1 MVRLEDDSETG
12 GDHDDDP
19 SGSRQPVTG
28 RGRHFAVW
36 DDREIDVVVEP
47 FAGNPGYRGQ
57 PLGGQGDED
66 QDDEGEGGN
75 GHRRHVE
82 PIMVW
87 RQFFTE
93 DLIVCL
99 VIETNRYATLLGR
112 GFRGSEAS
120 TNIRSGII
128 ILGLRSFWNVG
139 RLSPGVKWRRG
150 WRWRTRL
157 AFTCCRPH
165 STTGAPGGFSKRH
178 SFERSCPG
186 TDFSKSKHVFTWPTI
201 CFSCCPISYPK

>member
-1 MVRLEDDSETG
+1 MFGIEPKKICRIGWEDGQGSLDGYESDRSLDNEAVVRLEDDSETE

-99 VIETNRYATLLGR
+99 VIETNR
-112 GFRGSEAS
+112 
-120 TNIRSGII
+120 
-128 ILGLRSFWNVG
+128 
-139 RLSPGVKWRRG
+139 
-150 WRWRTRL
+150 
-157 AFTCCRPH
+157 
-165 STTGAPGGFSKRH
+165 
-178 SFERSCPG
+178 
-186 TDFSKSKHVFTWPTI
+186 
-201 CFSCCPISYPK
+201 

>member
-1 MVRLEDDSETG
+1 MDEEEGQGSLDGYESDRSLDNEAVVRLEDDSETE

-87 RQFFTE
+87 RQFFAE

-99 VIETNRYATLLGR
+99 ASPPATRTVGSHWPCESTKGRCVECYAQGR
-112 GFRGSEAS
+112 TTKYSRMSCEQC
-120 TNIRSGII
+120 
-128 ILGLRSFWNVG
+128 
-139 RLSPGVKWRRG
+139 GVH
-150 WRWRTRL
+150 L
-157 AFTCCRPH
+157 HP
-165 STTGAPGGFSKRH
+165 
-178 SFERSCPG
+178 E
-186 TDFSKSKHVFTWPTI
+186 
-201 CFSCCPISYPK
+201 CFKVWHLK